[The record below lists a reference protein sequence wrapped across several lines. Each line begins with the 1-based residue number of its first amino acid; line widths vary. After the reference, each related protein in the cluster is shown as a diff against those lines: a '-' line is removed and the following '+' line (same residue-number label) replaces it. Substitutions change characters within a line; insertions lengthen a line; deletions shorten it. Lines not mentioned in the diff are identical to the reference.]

1 MGGRSK
7 AMKVARLL
15 YMLYTMLFTPLLGS
29 LLLSTHMRNVILC
42 CLFMCYLIRYPWF
55 SCLSHINLLFG
66 RLALSAFRLCLAGLE
81 PAPPTTAPALPI
93 QLSYRHNL
101 WIKKVLSYGTVLFQY
116 TRQDS
121 NLHHGPPNQRFAS

>member
-15 YMLYTMLFTPLLGS
+15 YMLYTMLFTPLLRS

-81 PAPPTTAPALPI
+81 PASWTTKPTLC
-93 QLSYRHNL
+93 QLSYRCTYFKQKNM
-101 WIKKVLSYGTVLFQY
+101 KTRVGRKRNKPSQY
-116 TRQDS
+116 I
-121 NLHHGPPNQRFAS
+121 

>member
-1 MGGRSK
+1 
-7 AMKVARLL
+7 MKVARLL
-15 YMLYTMLFTPLLGS
+15 YMLYTMLFTPLLRS

-101 WIKKVLSYGTVLFQY
+101 WIKKVLSYGTLLFQY

-121 NLHHGPPNQRFAS
+121 NLHHEPSNQRFAS